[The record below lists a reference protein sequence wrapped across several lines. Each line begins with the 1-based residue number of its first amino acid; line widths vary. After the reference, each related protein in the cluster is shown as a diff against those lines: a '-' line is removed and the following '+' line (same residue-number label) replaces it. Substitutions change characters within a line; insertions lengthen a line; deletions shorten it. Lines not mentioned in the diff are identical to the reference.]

1 MRAPNVKKRK
11 TVKKKKKRPGEVKI
25 KNEIIKK

>member
-11 TVKKKKKRPGEVKI
+11 TVKKKRPGEVKI